1 MTAET
6 MDAAAGKPKANPM
19 MVVAA
24 SSAGTVFE
32 WYDFFIFGALS
43 PIISRLFFD
52 PSIGD
57 ATSFVFALL
66 LFGVGFAMRPF
77 GALVFGPMGD
87 RIGRKRAFL
96 ITVTL
101 MGAATFAIGLLPT
114 FAQIGVWA
122 PILLL
127 FLRCLQGVA
136 LGGEWG
142 GAAIYVTEHA
152 PPHLR
157 GWRTAWIA
165 SSASFG
171 LIGALGVILVI
182 RGAVGEEALSEWAW
196 RIPFL
201 LSLGLLAISV
211 WIRLG
216 LEESPTFAKIK
227 AEGTTSKAPILESFA
242 QWRNLKIVLLALFA
256 IMIAQ
261 GVVWYTAHFYV
272 QFYLERIVKL
282 PPATVNWLMIAVVAT
297 SAPLYVFFA
306 WLSDRVGRKPIM
318 LAGIVLAVATFFPG
332 YMALTRA
339 ANPALADAMA
349 RAPVV
354 VMADP
359 ATCSVQFDP
368 VGKTIYSSSCDIARA
383 ALSNA
388 GVSYTTQTLE
398 GGGLAQVH
406 VGGEVVNSVSGSK
419 LSAAELAATRT
430 AFAGAL
436 RTALNAAGY
445 PASADPAQANLPLVF
460 LIMLM
465 FVVGATALYGPQA
478 AALVELFPTRIRYTA
493 LSLPYHVGTGWFG
506 GFLPAIAF
514 AIVVG
519 TGNIYAGLWFPVIF
533 GAMSATIMFLFL
545 PETRHRDI
553 TV

>member
-1 MTAET
+1 
-6 MDAAAGKPKANPM
+6 M

-32 WYDFFIFGALS
+32 WYDFFIFGSLS
-43 PIISRLFFD
+43 PIISKLFFD
-52 PSIGD
+52 PSIGE

-77 GALVFGPMGD
+77 GALVFGPIGD

-96 ITVTL
+96 VTVTL
-101 MGAATFAIGLLPT
+101 MGAATFVIGLLPT
-114 FAQIGVWA
+114 FSQVGVWA
-122 PILLL
+122 PVALLVM
-127 FLRCLQGVA
+127 RCLQGFA

-142 GAAIYVTEHA
+142 GAAVYVTEHA
-152 PPHLR
+152 PPDRR
-157 GWRTAWIA
+157 GWRTAFIA
-165 SSASFG
+165 AAAAFG
-171 LIGALGVILVI
+171 LGGALGVILATRAV
-182 RGAVGEEALSEWAW
+182 VGEEALGAWAW
-196 RIPFL
+196 RVPFL
-201 LSLGLLAISV
+201 LSLGLLGISV

-216 LEESPTFAKIK
+216 LDESPAFEKIK
-227 AEGTTSKAPILESFA
+227 AEGTISKAPLAESFL
-242 QWRNLKIVLLALFA
+242 QWPNLKIVLLALFA

-261 GVVWYTAHFYV
+261 GVVWYTAHFYM
-272 QFYLERIVKL
+272 QFYLERIIKL
-282 PPATVNWLMIAVVAT
+282 SPALVNWLMIAVVAC

-306 WLSDRVGRKPIM
+306 WLSDKVGRKPIM
-318 LAGIVLAVATFFPG
+318 LFGIILAVVTFFPG

-354 VMADP
+354 VVADP

-368 VGKTIYSSSCDIARA
+368 VGKTIYSSSCDIAKSS
-383 ALSNA
+383 LSNA
-388 GVSYTTQTLE
+388 GVSYTTRALE

-406 VGGEVVNSVSGSK
+406 IGDAVLTSVSGAGMSK
-419 LSAAELAATRT
+419 ADLGGART
-430 AFAGAL
+430 AFAGKL
-436 RTALNAAGY
+436 KTALTDAGY
-445 PASADPAQANLPLVF
+445 PAAADSAQANLPIVF
-460 LIMLM
+460 LIMLV
-465 FVVGATALYGPQA
+465 FIVAATALYGPQA

-506 GFLPAIAF
+506 GFQPAISF

-519 TGNIYAGLWFPVIF
+519 TGNIFAGLWYPVIL
-533 GAMSATIMFLFL
+533 GGMSAVIMFFFL

-553 TV
+553 TL